1 MQRHLGAVLGLA
13 LVLAGCATVSPTSSF
28 VQSSAPTDN
37 SMIASNV
44 ADFLRTELPPAKTTL
59 VIEPSATGD
68 QALLAQLGETLR
80 RDGFAIAAPGSGAVA
95 QPLRLLVTPLY
106 TGFVVRI
113 DYGSSEAGTY
123 FGRDTSGQ
131 LQASSPFVRREV

>member
-1 MQRHLGAVLGLA
+1 MQRHLGAVLGLV
-13 LVLAGCATVSPTSSF
+13 LVLAGCATVSPTTSF
-28 VQSSAPTDN
+28 VLSSAPTDN
-37 SMIASNV
+37 AVIASNV

-59 VIEPSATGD
+59 VIASAATGD

-80 RDGFAIAAPGSGAVA
+80 RDGFAIAEPGSGAVA